1 MKVFFKDT
9 EMKSIVAVKLL
20 SIDKTLA
27 RIIVLDSK
35 GNLYSVDIVTDI
47 KTNKDKE
54 LKVTPLKLEAT
65 GCTYQDVYVQ

>member
-1 MKVFFKDT
+1 
-9 EMKSIVAVKLL
+9 MKSIVAVKLL

-35 GNLYSVDIVTDI
+35 GNLYSVDIVTDV

-54 LKVTPLKLEAT
+54 LKVAPLKLEARE
-65 GCTYQDVYVQ
+65 CTYQDVYVQ